1 MTVGGGEFVIYWL
14 PKKDRNRGH

>member
-14 PKKDRNRGH
+14 PRKDWERGH